1 MTAPNFIK
9 GQLVRPINDTVEG
22 YRRLSAAERDA
33 WYEVHGHQLDS
44 AGETMLAPRYK
55 VLDLQVDRIYTVTVA
70 RASWSRMG
78 TCSRSSTKGCMIL
91 CSHTGEEMW
100 VAKKGLEAAE

>member
-55 VLDLQVDRIYTVTVA
+55 VLDLQVDRIYTVTLA
-70 RASWSRMG
+70 RASWSRTG
-78 TCSRSSTKGCMIL
+78 ACSRSSTKGCMIL